1 VETGVP
7 GVKPPG
13 SPVVGGRNKPPDR
26 TKAAARIAELELPYI
41 G

>member
-13 SPVVGGRNKPPDR
+13 SPVGGRKMPPDR
-26 TKAAARIAELELPYI
+26 TKAAASLTELELPYI